1 LDILGLPEE
10 ALRKIY
16 GGPVSSQFSSYS
28 GKGRMVWWHELF
40 NAVCDSFGFCRF
52 LTIFSSPHAPQY
64 QQFSK
69 LTALSTG
76 LVFTPKELGTIG
88 ERIYTLER
96 MMLVKDGMSRKDDT
110 LPKRYFEEPIP
121 EGPARGAVILE
132 KEFNEMLDEYYRLH
146 GWDKNGVPKKETIRR
161 LGLDESNWVL
171 K

>member
-28 GKGRMVWWHELF
+28 GKGRMVWWHELL
-40 NAVCDSFGFCRF
+40 NAVCDSLGFCRF
-52 LTIFSSPHAPQY
+52 LTVFSSPHAPQY

-69 LTALSTG
+69 LIALSSG
-76 LVFTPKELGTIG
+76 LVFTPNELRTIG
-88 ERIYTLER
+88 ERIYSLER
-96 MMLVKDGMSRKDDT
+96 IMLVKDGISRKDDT
-110 LPKRYFEEPIP
+110 LPKRYFEEPVP
-121 EGPARGAVILE
+121 EGPARGAVIAE

-161 LGLDESNWVL
+161 LGLDEYC
-171 K
+171 